1 MIRKFKK
8 LFLIKDLKIH
18 AIDYRS
24 IRKINFLLYFSIL
37 GILIFFIYGFVHL
50 FVDRNIIMVFIDF
63 FCGILLICNLIV
75 FKITKRLNIS
85 STVALFVCMFLFTI
99 TTING
104 GYKNFGILW
113 ILIFPLFSYYLKGK
127 TIGTIFVLNLLLIL
141 GVVFLLDQIGLI
153 NVPHSLTGFIYVLCV
168 FIVITLMTYFYEDT
182 MTKNEDIIKKQ
193 LYTDPLTGMPNRLQ
207 LLEDI
212 KKSGDF
218 KLILINV
225 DGFKTINNLYG
236 NKIGDLTLKELS
248 DSLKQIYEEDKVYK
262 VYKLNADE
270 FAVLFERI
278 KNTKKIKKIV
288 QKIHRILAREFTISN
303 LEIIINVTLG
313 IAGSK
318 GDILAN
324 SDMALRLAKEKRK
337 DYVFF
342 DKSMKIVEKY
352 KNNLKWIKILKK
364 AIAFDD
370 IIPYYQPII
379 NNKNGKIEKYECLVR
394 LIKDDEVISPYSFL
408 DISKKSRIYPH
419 ITKTMIMKS
428 FETFKDKDY
437 MFSINLSVEDIINK
451 DTVDFIFNLLKDYKN
466 SDKVVFEL
474 IESEYIED
482 NQQVSDFI
490 HDIKTLGCRIAIDD
504 FGTGY
509 SNFNYILRMNV
520 DYIKIDASLIKNIDT
535 DKSSQIITETIV
547 DFTKKLNIKTIAE
560 FVHSKNVYN
569 KVKKLEIDYSQ
580 GFYLG
585 KPELEIG
592 DLEHIVDL

>member
-85 STVALFVCMFLFTI
+85 STVAFFVCMFLFTI

-509 SNFNYILRMNV
+509 S
-520 DYIKIDASLIKNIDT
+520 
-535 DKSSQIITETIV
+535 
-547 DFTKKLNIKTIAE
+547 
-560 FVHSKNVYN
+560 
-569 KVKKLEIDYSQ
+569 
-580 GFYLG
+580 
-585 KPELEIG
+585 
-592 DLEHIVDL
+592 